1 MSNDRYYL
9 RSELFDFVRQ
19 FLALARVLPL
29 GRLLALHNL
38 QQVQMLL
45 FQLFLLRQ
53 ELVETD
59 NRKKELFS
67 FQRTQTD
74 EMFQTQL
81 ICFIFYLAC
90 LTAWIQAL
98 QSLSDS
104 ARSS

>member
-1 MSNDRYYL
+1 
-9 RSELFDFVRQ
+9 LFDFIRQ

-59 NRKKELFS
+59 DRKNNNFFFSTNTNRRNVSNPIDFL
-67 FQRTQTD
+67 
-74 EMFQTQL
+74 
-81 ICFIFYLAC
+81 IFYLAC